1 MEEKVKEILG
11 RARYSY
17 PDGSPQE
24 DEDELAKEICQLS
37 DQECQERVERIKREI
52 EENSYNLEDWGD
64 DKITAIAIELD
75 KWKAIWKRVGIY
87 TEQTHEEWVNDGMK
101 ELEDEAGY
109 REEDEM

>member
-1 MEEKVKEILG
+1 MPREG
-11 RARYSY
+11 
-17 PDGSPQE
+17 GG
-24 DEDELAKEICQLS
+24 
-37 DQECQERVERIKREI
+37 IKREI